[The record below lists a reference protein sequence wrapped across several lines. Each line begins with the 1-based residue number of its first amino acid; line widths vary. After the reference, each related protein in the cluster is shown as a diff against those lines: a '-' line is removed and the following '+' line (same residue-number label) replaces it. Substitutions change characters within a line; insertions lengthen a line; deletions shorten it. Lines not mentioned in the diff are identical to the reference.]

1 MESGIDFSVWVS
13 VVMAVVGA
21 LSGVLMVLIKVIGD
35 HWAKKVDRKLELKA
49 LTDEVNRLT
58 NFASQA
64 RSFDIMDFDSKVD
77 AVVESVLDYSA
88 RKGLDVNKTEIQL
101 MVESSFISLK
111 SLENTG
117 LKLYQLKMEN
127 KNGKTIKE

>member
-1 MESGIDFSVWVS
+1 MDIGSEWISVA
-13 VVMAVVGA
+13 MAVAGA
-21 LSGVLMVLIKVIGD
+21 MAGVLILLIKVVGD
-35 HWAKKVDRKLELKA
+35 YFVKRIDRKLELKG

-58 NFASQA
+58 GFASQA

-77 AVVESVLDYSA
+77 AVVESVLDYSM
-88 RKGLDVNKTEIQL
+88 RKGLTVNKTEIQL
-101 MVESSFISLK
+101 MVEASFISLK